1 MENAQEFY
9 QFKAVIPTHSPD
21 HPCARETSRTF
32 SRPAFARSRQSAAK
46 KLTLPGPRCGI
57 LARMI
62 NTAYAY
68 FADTVLS
75 PRPHVRRAL
84 IGLLLAAGALMIT
97 LLIGITGPLIALVLA
112 AAVVGGTL
120 ILLDTHWGYV
130 ALVGVVFVLPF
141 ASLPFRLGFK
151 PTFLDAAL
159 GALVFVWALKLVAG
173 GPGFSFSPFARNA
186 KRPQSRTFQISP
198 IGLLIGLFML
208 MALFSFVYGMSH
220 SRPTTTVIR
229 RFGEILLGIG
239 LFFVV
244 INTVRTHRELEW
256 VTRWL
261 FLAAWACASIAVLF
275 YLMPEAWTVRVLNAL
290 ARFDYPG
297 GFGALRWIEDDPDGT
312 MRAIGTAVDPNV
324 LGGMMILA
332 AAVVGPQ
339 LISPRPL
346 FPRWLTV
353 LFFAAITLALYLTFS
368 RSALFGMIA
377 ALSVPAVL
385 KYRRLLPFGI
395 VLGLLLF
402 LLPQTQDYVARL
414 LAGLAGEDVATQ
426 MRFGEYKDALILI
439 RRYPLF
445 GVGFSGV
452 PDIDI
457 YLGVSMFYLTL
468 AENMGIIGLLI
479 FVAIMVGFFHMFITA
494 WRAGIAPEREPLLLG
509 FSGAILGALVSGAAD
524 HYWFNLTYPHMTV
537 LFWMFMGL
545 AVATILVERD
555 RAAPLRNS

>member
-1 MENAQEFY
+1 M
-9 QFKAVIPTHSPD
+9 
-21 HPCARETSRTF
+21 
-32 SRPAFARSRQSAAK
+32 
-46 KLTLPGPRCGI
+46 
-57 LARMI
+57 M
-62 NTAYAY
+62 NTAYTY

-75 PRPHVRRAL
+75 PRPLVRRTL
-84 IGLLLAAGALMIT
+84 IGLILAAGAIMIT
-97 LLIGITGPLIALVLA
+97 LLIGMAGPLISLVLA
-112 AAVVGGTL
+112 AALVGGTL
-120 ILLDTHWGYV
+120 ILMDTHWGYV

-159 GALVFVWALKLVAG
+159 GALVFVWALKLIAG

-186 KRPQSRTFQISP
+186 KNPRARAFQISP

-208 MALFSFVYGMSH
+208 MALFSFIYGMTH
-220 SRPTTTVIR
+220 SWPTTTVIR

-261 FLAAWACASIAVLF
+261 FLVAWACASIAVLF
-275 YLMPEAWTVRVLNAL
+275 YVMPETWTVRVLNAL

-339 LISPRPL
+339 LIAAHPL
-346 FPRWLTV
+346 FPRWLIA
-353 LFFAAITLALYLTFS
+353 LFFATITLALYWTFS
-368 RSALFGMIA
+368 RSALFGMVA

-385 KYRRLLPFGI
+385 KYRRLLPLGI

-402 LLPQTQDYVARL
+402 LLPQTQEYVARL
-414 LAGLAGEDVATQ
+414 LEGLAGEDVATQ

-479 FVAIMVGFFHMFITA
+479 FVAIMIGFFHMFITA
-494 WRAGIAPEREPLLLG
+494 WRTGIAPEREPLLLG
-509 FSGAILGALVSGAAD
+509 FCGAILGALVSGIAD

-537 LFWMFMGL
+537 MFWMFVGL
-545 AVATILVERD
+545 AVTTILIERE
-555 RAAPLRNS
+555 RSTALRGS

>member
-1 MENAQEFY
+1 M
-9 QFKAVIPTHSPD
+9 
-21 HPCARETSRTF
+21 
-32 SRPAFARSRQSAAK
+32 
-46 KLTLPGPRCGI
+46 GGRCGI
-57 LARMI
+57 LAGMI
-62 NTAYAY
+62 QTAYAH
-68 FADTVLS
+68 FAGTILS
-75 PRPHVRRAL
+75 TRPLVRRGA
-84 IGLLLAAGALMIT
+84 IGLLVAAGAVTIT
-97 LLIGITGPLIALVLA
+97 LLIGVAGPLIALVLA
-112 AAVVGGTL
+112 LAIVGATL
-120 ILLDTHWGYV
+120 ILMDTHWGYV

-173 GPGFSFSPFARNA
+173 RPAFTLSRSARN
-186 KRPQSRTFQISP
+186 PQATRARQFQISP

-208 MALFSFVYGMSH
+208 MAIFSFVYGMAH
-220 SRPTTTVIR
+220 SRPTTTIIR

-244 INTVRTHRELEW
+244 INTVRSQRELNW
-256 VTRWL
+256 VVRWL

-275 YLMPEAWTVRVLNAL
+275 YVIPETWTVRVLNQL
-290 ARFDYPG
+290 ARFDYPS
-297 GFGALRWIEDDPDGT
+297 GFGALRWIEDDPNGT

-332 AAVVGPQ
+332 AAMVGPQ
-339 LISPRPL
+339 LLSPRPL
-346 FPRWLTV
+346 FPRWLVVLIFATV
-353 LFFAAITLALYLTFS
+353 VLALYLTYS
-368 RSALFGMIA
+368 RSALFGMVA

-385 KYRRLLPFGI
+385 KYRRLLPIGI
-395 VLGLLLF
+395 VMGLLLL

-414 LAGLAGEDVATQ
+414 LEGLAGEDVATQ

-439 RRYPLF
+439 RRYPVF

-468 AENMGIIGLLI
+468 AENMGIMGLVI
-479 FVAIMVGFFHMFITA
+479 FLAVMIGFFSMFINT
-494 WRAGIAPEREPLLLG
+494 WRAGVAPEREALLLG
-509 FSGAILGALVSGAAD
+509 FGGAILGALVSGIAD

-537 LFWMFMGL
+537 LFWMFAGMT
-545 AVATILVERD
+545 VATILVERES
-555 RAAPLRNS
+555 NSVS

>member
-1 MENAQEFY
+1 
-9 QFKAVIPTHSPD
+9 
-21 HPCARETSRTF
+21 
-32 SRPAFARSRQSAAK
+32 
-46 KLTLPGPRCGI
+46 
-57 LARMI
+57 MI
-62 NTAYAY
+62 QTAYAH
-68 FADTVLS
+68 FAGTILS
-75 PRPHVRRAL
+75 TRPLVRRGA
-84 IGLLLAAGALMIT
+84 IGLLVAAGAVTIT
-97 LLIGITGPLIALVLA
+97 LLIGVAGPLIALVLA
-112 AAVVGGTL
+112 LAVVGGTL
-120 ILLDTHWGYV
+120 ILVDTHWGYV

-173 GPGFSFSPFARNA
+173 RPAFTLSPSARNPRA
-186 KRPQSRTFQISP
+186 TQARQFQISP

-208 MALFSFVYGMSH
+208 MAIFSFVYGMAH
-220 SRPTTTVIR
+220 SRPTTTIIR

-239 LFFVV
+239 LFFIV
-244 INTVRTHRELEW
+244 INTVRSQRELNW
-256 VTRWL
+256 VVRWL

-275 YLMPEAWTVRVLNAL
+275 YVIPEAWTVRVLNQL
-290 ARFDYPG
+290 ARFDYPS

-324 LGGMMILA
+324 LGGMMILGA
-332 AAVVGPQ
+332 AMVGPQ
-339 LISPRPL
+339 LLSPRPL

-353 LFFAAITLALYLTFS
+353 VFFATVALAIYWTFS
-368 RSALFGMIA
+368 RSALFGMMA

-385 KYRRLLPFGI
+385 KYRRLLPIGI

-414 LAGLAGEDVATQ
+414 LEGLAGEDVATQ

-439 RRYPLF
+439 RRYPVF

-468 AENMGIIGLLI
+468 AENMGIIGLVI
-479 FVAIMVGFFHMFITA
+479 FMAVMI
-494 WRAGIAPEREPLLLG
+494 G
-509 FSGAILGALVSGAAD
+509 FSACSLPRGGPASPPNGKRCCSGSAAQSS
-524 HYWFNLTYPHMTV
+524 V
-537 LFWMFMGL
+537 
-545 AVATILVERD
+545 RSS
-555 RAAPLRNS
+555 AASPTTTGSTLPIRT